1 MTTQT
6 LWYVTRSTGI
16 VSMVLLTGTM
26 VLGVLTSG
34 RVATRDW
41 PRFAWQDLHRRLT
54 LLAVVFLGLH
64 IATTVAD
71 GYVPIG
77 WVSAIVPF
85 TSPYRRLWVGLGTL
99 AVDMLL
105 AVAVSSL
112 LRARIGAGSWR
123 ALHWLAYL
131 CWPLAVAHGIG
142 IGTDA
147 GTGWVLVLVAVC
159 VAGVAGSVAWRLR
172 PVRPASVGS

>member
-6 LWYVTRSTGI
+6 LWYLTRSTGI
-16 VSMVLLTGTM
+16 LSLVLLSGAV
-26 VLGVLTSG
+26 VLGVMTTG
-34 RVATRDW
+34 RFATRAW
-41 PRFAWQDLHRRLT
+41 PRFAWQDLHRRLS

-85 TSPYRRLWVGLGTL
+85 TSSYRRMWLGLGTL
-99 AVDMLL
+99 AVDMLV
-105 AVAVSSL
+105 AVWVSSL
-112 LRARIGAGSWR
+112 LRRWIRARSWR

-147 GTGWVLVLVAVC
+147 GTQWVLVVVAVC
-159 VAGVAGSVAWRLR
+159 VAAVMASVAWRLW
-172 PVRPASVGS
+172 PVRPAVMRP

>member
-6 LWYVTRSTGI
+6 LWYLTRSTGI
-16 VSMVLLTGTM
+16 VALVLLTATM

-34 RVATRDW
+34 RIVTEQW
-41 PRFAWQDLHRRLT
+41 PGFTWQDLHRRLS
-54 LLAVVFLGLH
+54 LLAVIFLGFH

-71 GYVPIG
+71 GYVPVG

-85 TSPYRRLWVGLGTL
+85 TSPYRRLWLGLGTL
-99 AVDMLL
+99 AVDVLL
-105 AVAVSSL
+105 AVGISSL
-112 LRARIGAGSWR
+112 LRSRIRASSWR

-131 CWPLAVAHGIG
+131 CWPLAVAHGLG

-147 GTGWVLVLVAVC
+147 GTEWVLVVVAVC
-159 VAGVAGSVAWRLR
+159 VASVVGSVAWRLR
-172 PVRPASVGS
+172 PVRPARVGP

>member
-1 MTTQT
+1 MITQT
-6 LWYVTRSTGI
+6 LWYLTRSTGI
-16 VSMVLLTGTM
+16 VAMVLLTGTM
-26 VLGVLTSG
+26 VLGVLTTG
-34 RVATRDW
+34 RFATRAW
-41 PRFAWQDLHRRLT
+41 PRFAWQDLHRRAS

-64 IATTVAD
+64 IATTIAD

-85 TSPYRRLWVGLGTL
+85 TSSYRRLWLGLGTL

-105 AVAVSSL
+105 AVALSSL
-112 LRARIGAGSWR
+112 VRTRIRARSWR

-147 GTGWVLVLVAVC
+147 GTQWVLVVVASC
-159 VAGVAGSVAWRLR
+159 VAAVVGSVAWRLR
-172 PVRPASVGS
+172 PARAVSAGP